1 MIGVFEP
8 FPKFNDGFTGW
19 TLYCVHICLA
29 YWPQFSWLGRFGD
42 MAGCLVAW
50 LFGWMA
56 RCLVAWLVARVAI
69 VRAGVRSG

>member
-1 MIGVFEP
+1 
-8 FPKFNDGFTGW
+8 
-19 TLYCVHICLA
+19 
-29 YWPQFSWLGRFGD
+29 

>member
-1 MIGVFEP
+1 
-8 FPKFNDGFTGW
+8 
-19 TLYCVHICLA
+19 
-29 YWPQFSWLGRFGD
+29 

-69 VRAGVRSG
+69 VRAGVRSA